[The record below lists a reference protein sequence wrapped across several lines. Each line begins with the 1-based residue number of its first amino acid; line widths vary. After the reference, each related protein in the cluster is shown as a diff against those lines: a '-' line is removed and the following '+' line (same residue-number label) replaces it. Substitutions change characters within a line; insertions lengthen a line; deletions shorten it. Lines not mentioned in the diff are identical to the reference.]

1 MSNVKMV
8 TLRMQKNFPCS
19 SKKEGIEGTVT
30 FENMVNRAIERI
42 ETEFLREVVDIKYT
56 FDSSGEDFYIY
67 IAMIIYK

>member
-8 TLRMQKNFPCS
+8 TLRMQKNFPKS

-30 FENMVNRAIERI
+30 FENMVNRAIEDI

-56 FDSSGEDFYIY
+56 FDSFGEDFYVY
-67 IAMIIYK
+67 TAMIIYK

>member
-42 ETEFLREVVDIKYT
+42 ETEFLCEVVDIKYA
-56 FDSSGEDFYIY
+56 FDSSEKDFYVY
-67 IAMIIYK
+67 TAMIFYK